1 MADTLGHCHLK
12 INDKENTTVE
22 HIRLQKYF
30 TDCGVL
36 SRRAA
41 EAEIEAGR
49 VSVNGERATLG
60 QKIDPEN
67 DRVLWNGKEIKPARK
82 HEHVTVMLNK
92 PAGFV
97 TTTSDEEGRPCVTDL
112 LSELNVRLY
121 PIGRLDM
128 NSTGLLLL
136 TNDGEL
142 ANLLT
147 HPRHHVPK
155 VYHVTVGGEIPFS
168 TVRRLSSPMTID
180 GYRIRPVKVD
190 CLATYEHKSVLE
202 MTLSEGRN
210 RQIRKMCAAL
220 NLHILSLE
228 RVAMGPITLGHLPLG
243 KFRYL
248 APTEV
253 EALRNAALK
262 AAATQ
267 DKPTPAPKRP
277 SVPSKPHRPV
287 KTPATVGAQ
296 KKAASKT
303 KQSAAVKPSSAAK
316 TGTTMKGGNK
326 SC

>member
-1 MADTLGHCHLK
+1 M
-12 INDKENTTVE
+12 ES
-22 HIRLQKYF
+22 IRLQKYF

-41 EAEIEAGR
+41 EAEIEAGH
-49 VSVNGERATLG
+49 VTVNGTRATLG
-60 QKIDPEN
+60 QKIDPET
-67 DRVLWNGKEIKPARK
+67 DRVVWNGREIKPARK
-82 HEHVTVMLNK
+82 HEHTTVLLNK

-112 LSELNVRLY
+112 LTELSVRLY

-155 VYHVTVGGEIPFS
+155 VYHVTVGGEISPA
-168 TVRRLSSPMTID
+168 TVRKLSSPMTID
-180 GYRIRPVKVD
+180 GYRIRPVKVE

-220 NLHILSLE
+220 GLHILSLE

-243 KFRYL
+243 KFRHL

-262 AAATQ
+262 AADAS
-267 DKPTPAPKRP
+267 DMPVSPPKRP
-277 SVPSKPHRPV
+277 GVPTKAHRPAKATASSKRSKATQSKSSRP
-287 KTPATVGAQ
+287 KTAPHPSQRTAPKTAT
-296 KKAASKT
+296 KA
-303 KQSAAVKPSSAAK
+303 
-316 TGTTMKGGNK
+316 KGGSK
-326 SC
+326 KC

>member
-1 MADTLGHCHLK
+1 M
-12 INDKENTTVE
+12 EN
-22 HIRLQKYF
+22 IRLQKYF
-30 TDCGVL
+30 TDCGIL

-41 EAEIEAGR
+41 EAEIAAGH
-49 VSVNGERATLG
+49 VTVNGEIATLG
-60 QKIDPEN
+60 QKIDPET
-67 DRVLWNGKEIKPARK
+67 DIVRWDGREIMPPKK
-82 HEHVTVMLNK
+82 HEHTTVLLNK

-112 LSELNVRLY
+112 LTELNVRLY

-155 VYHVTVGGEIPFS
+155 VYHVTVGGEITPAQI
-168 TVRRLSSPMTID
+168 RKLSSPMTID

-220 NLHILSLE
+220 ELHVLSLQ
-228 RVAMGPITLGHLPLG
+228 RVAMGPVMLGHLPEG
-243 KFRYL
+243 KFRHL

-262 AAATQ
+262 AATQ
-267 DKPTPAPKRP
+267 TDTPAPT
-277 SVPSKPHRPV
+277 KPTKAPKSAAVAKPV
-287 KTPATVGAQ
+287 KTTSTKSTAKATAAHSTSAKAKAPAKATKPASAKTATA
-296 KKAASKT
+296 KKPGSTAK
-303 KQSAAVKPSSAAK
+303 KPS
-316 TGTTMKGGNK
+316 TRTKGE
-326 SC
+326 SSHA

>member
-1 MADTLGHCHLK
+1 M
-12 INDKENTTVE
+12 EP
-22 HIRLQKYF
+22 IRLQKYF
-30 TDCGVL
+30 TDCGIL

-41 EAEIEAGR
+41 EIEIESGR
-49 VSVNGERATLG
+49 VTVNGERATLG
-60 QKIDPEN
+60 QKIDPDT
-67 DRVLWNGKEIKPARK
+67 DRVLWKGQEIKPPHK
-82 HEHVTVMLNK
+82 KEHVTVLLNK

-121 PIGRLDM
+121 PVGRLDM

-155 VYHVTVGGEIPFS
+155 IYRVTVGGEIS
-168 TVRRLSSPMTID
+168 HATVRKLSSPMTID

-190 CLATYEHKSVLE
+190 LIETYEHKSVLE

-220 NLHILSLE
+220 NLHVLSLE
-228 RVAMGPITLGHLPLG
+228 RIAMGPIVLGHLPLG
-243 KFRYL
+243 KFRHL

-253 EALRNAALK
+253 EALRNAAMK
-262 AAATQ
+262 ASVEVE
-267 DKPTPAPKRP
+267 DKPKVVRSAPKRP
-277 SVPSKPHRPV
+277 SRPAKSPVPKKTSTVAKKPS
-287 KTPATVGAQ
+287 ATSAVQ
-296 KKAASKT
+296 KKAAT
-303 KQSAAVKPSSAAK
+303 KSPSSASTKKASDKPPK
-316 TGTTMKGGNK
+316 TNRRTKGDANG
-326 SC
+326 C

>member
-1 MADTLGHCHLK
+1 
-12 INDKENTTVE
+12 VE
-22 HIRLQKYF
+22 TIRLQKYF

-60 QKIDPEN
+60 QKIDPET

-82 HEHVTVMLNK
+82 HEHVTVLLNK

-121 PIGRLDM
+121 PVGRLDM

-155 VYHVTVGGEIPFS
+155 VYHVTVGGEISLS
-168 TVRRLSSPMTID
+168 TIRRLSSPMTID

-267 DKPTPAPKRP
+267 DKPIPAPKRP
-277 SVPSKPHRPV
+277 SVPAKARRPM
-287 KTPATVGAQ
+287 KTPTTAAAQ
-296 KKAASKT
+296 KK
-303 KQSAAVKPSSAAK
+303 P
-316 TGTTMKGGNK
+316 TGTAKAKAAGGTKSASTPKKGTTKRGGNK

>member
-1 MADTLGHCHLK
+1 M
-12 INDKENTTVE
+12 EN
-22 HIRLQKYF
+22 IRLQKYF

-41 EAEIEAGR
+41 EAEIAAGH
-49 VSVNGERATLG
+49 VTVNGEIATLG
-60 QKIDPEN
+60 QKIDPAT
-67 DRVLWNGKEIKPARK
+67 DIVHWDGREILPPKK
-82 HEHVTVMLNK
+82 HERTTVLLNK

-97 TTTSDEEGRPCVTDL
+97 TTTSDDEGRPCVTDL

-155 VYHVTVGGEIPFS
+155 VYHVTVGGEISPT
-168 TVRRLSSPMTID
+168 TVHALSAPMTID
-180 GYRIRPVKVD
+180 GYRTRPIKVE

-202 MTLSEGRN
+202 ITLCEGRN

-220 NLHILSLE
+220 DLHVLSLE
-228 RVAMGPITLGHLPLG
+228 RVAIGPITLGHLTQG

-248 APTEV
+248 GPTEV

-262 AAATQ
+262 AGE
-267 DKPTPAPKRP
+267 P
-277 SVPSKPHRPV
+277 SVSGATAKRASASERPMHHAKTEKTQKRATTKVNTAHPAKSSAKPS
-287 KTPATVGAQ
+287 ADFS
-296 KKAASKT
+296 KAAG
-303 KQSAAVKPSSAAK
+303 KPAAK
-316 TGTTMKGGNK
+316 RTKGTKTDA
-326 SC
+326 

>member
-1 MADTLGHCHLK
+1 M
-12 INDKENTTVE
+12 EN
-22 HIRLQKYF
+22 IRLQKYF

-41 EAEIEAGR
+41 EVEIEAGH
-49 VSVNGERATLG
+49 VTVNGERATLG
-60 QKIDPEN
+60 QKIDPET
-67 DRVLWNGKEIKPARK
+67 DLVSWNGKEIKPARK
-82 HEHVTVMLNK
+82 HEHTTVLLNK

-112 LSELNVRLY
+112 LTELNVRLY
-121 PIGRLDM
+121 PVGRLDM

-155 VYHVTVGGEIPFS
+155 VYHVTVGGEISLS
-168 TVRRLSSPMTID
+168 TVRKLSSPMTID

-220 NLHILSLE
+220 NLHVLSLE

-243 KFRYL
+243 KFRHL

-262 AAATQ
+262 AAEQ
-267 DKPTPAPKRP
+267 PDKPTSPKPAPKRP
-277 SVPSKPHRPV
+277 GVPTKPRRPAA
-287 KTPATVGAQ
+287 AT
-296 KKAASKT
+296 K
-303 KQSAAVKPSSAAK
+303 KPSSMQGKEAKNKTASKIASKMGAK
-316 TGTTMKGGNK
+316 TKGSANK
-326 SC
+326 C

>member
-1 MADTLGHCHLK
+1 M
-12 INDKENTTVE
+12 EP
-22 HIRLQKYF
+22 IRLQKYF

-41 EAEIEAGR
+41 EVEIEAGR
-49 VSVNGERATLG
+49 VSVNGERAVLG
-60 QKIDPEN
+60 QRIDPEN
-67 DRVLWNGKEIKPARK
+67 DLVTWNGQEIRPPRK
-82 HEHVTVMLNK
+82 KDHVTVLLNK

-121 PIGRLDM
+121 PVGRLDM

-155 VYHVTVGGEIPFS
+155 VYRVTVGGEVQLS

-190 CLATYEHKSVLE
+190 LIEAYEHKSVLE

-220 NLHILSLE
+220 ELHVLSLE
-228 RVAMGPITLGHLPLG
+228 RIAMGPIVLGHLPLG
-243 KFRYL
+243 KFRHL
-248 APTEV
+248 APNEV

-262 AAATQ
+262 AGEQGA
-267 DKPTPAPKRP
+267 DKPKTAAKRP
-277 SVPSKPHRPV
+277 SVSAKRAA
-287 KTPATVGAQ
+287 TPRAAATVG
-296 KKAASKT
+296 KATARGQRKDGG
-303 KQSAAVKPSSAAK
+303 KHAPSAAK
-316 TGTTMKGGNK
+316 RTTDSRRIKGAK
-326 SC
+326 SCC